1 MALFKNKLKNHIKKG
16 INLANNK
23 NYNAAIKK
31 FNKALELK
39 PDYYHAML
47 YMGVAYFNKGDY
59 SKAKEWLK
67 KSINFSSFEEAY
79 HKLGLI
85 FLMEQEYDEVIEYE
99 TRALQIKHD
108 LFEAYY
114 PLALAYFEK
123 KDFNNAILFSKKA
136 LKSKPNNKNLYNILG
151 LSLFKK
157 ERNQEAKYY
166 LTEASKLGDKQS
178 TEFLQAHTEL
188 DIEYTNDIINIAGII
203 LLGGEGDNE
212 GNAIIFYPENIEF
225 LKKLYLKAIN
235 KLKDS
240 TFKSNISGLYEDN
253 EGITIS
259 YIVKM
264 RYIEGKYGK
273 EDEKWKLG
281 SRFYL
286 KNNIQ
291 IQEVI
296 HFDGQK
302 TVFYFDFSEL
312 INNSTEKTSNTLH
325 DYSTDNN
332 VELLPKVKLGPNS
345 SLKQF
350 SLLYLYFD
358 YFYEIELA
366 AHNQLILVAV
376 YDNIYS
382 LTEVL
387 TNEDLFIRL
396 YEKDNIRIKLN
407 NGFKIFRSIEK
418 DYWQMASNPNDKN
431 ESLSKI
437 QNDIFR
443 NSIIEEYE
451 KIEPKVKEIRK
462 RYGLIFSE

>member
-1 MALFKNKLKNHIKKG
+1 MGLFKNKLKNHIRKG
-16 INLANNK
+16 VKLANSK
-23 NYNAAIKK
+23 NYNAAIKN

-47 YMGVAYFNKGDY
+47 YMGASYFNKGDY
-59 SKAKEWLK
+59 PKAKEWLK

-85 FLMEQEYDEVIEYE
+85 FLMEQEYDKVIEYE
-99 TRALQIKHD
+99 THALQIKND
-108 LFEAYY
+108 FFEAYY

-123 KDFNNAILFSKKA
+123 KDFNNAILFSNKA

-151 LSLFKK
+151 LSLFRK

-166 LTEASKLGDKQS
+166 LSEASKLGDKQS

-203 LLGGEGDNE
+203 LLGGKGDNE
-212 GNAIIFYPENIEF
+212 ENAIIFYPENIEL

-235 KLKDS
+235 KLNNS
-240 TFKSNISGLYEDN
+240 SFKTNISELYEAN

-286 KNNIQ
+286 KNHIQ
-291 IQEVI
+291 IQEI
-296 HFDGQK
+296 IRFDGQK
-302 TVFYFDFSEL
+302 TIFYFDFSEL
-312 INNSTEKTSNTLH
+312 IDSSMEKTSNMLH

-350 SLLYLYFD
+350 PLLYLYFD

-366 AHNQLILVAV
+366 AHNQLICVAV
-376 YDNIYS
+376 YDKLYS

-387 TNEDLFIRL
+387 TNEDLFTRL

-418 DYWQMASNPNDKN
+418 DYWQMVINPNEKK

-437 QNDIFR
+437 QNDVIR
-443 NSIIEEYE
+443 NSILENYKE
-451 KIEPKVKEIRK
+451 IEPKVKEIRK
-462 RYGLIFSE
+462 RYELFFYE